1 MRDYVLELSMNERV
15 QQQLNTAELE
25 AVFKEADQVRDAVTR
40 GAGRA
45 GSGSDLYMIV
55 RDTVNQ
61 ISA

>member
-1 MRDYVLELSMNERV
+1 MNERV

>member
-1 MRDYVLELSMNERV
+1 MLELSMNERV

>member
-1 MRDYVLELSMNERV
+1 MRDFVLELSMNEKV
-15 QQQLNTAELE
+15 VQQLNVPELE
-25 AVFKEADQVRDAVTR
+25 AVFKELDRVRDAVTR

-61 ISA
+61 ISV